1 MVSLYRDPTG
11 KFIMGERRNSVTGN
25 KMSGLSDVESRTVES
40 KQTQMELRIQELEK
54 VVRSYEVGYNYV
66 HYIRTYLSQ
75 VMLVCFYRVIY
86 VSVKKR

>member
-1 MVSLYRDPTG
+1 
-11 KFIMGERRNSVTGN
+11 MGERRNSVTGN

-66 HYIRTYLSQ
+66 HYTYISQ
-75 VMLVCFYRVIY
+75 PSHACLFLQSNSC
-86 VSVKKR
+86 VSQKEVNSSTVT